1 MILEHILL
9 AMLTLI
15 ALTIL
20 AYCIR
25 KVKNNPGSTQR
36 IETDSRGKQKKN

>member
-1 MILEHILL
+1 MILRYTLL

-25 KVKNNPGSTQR
+25 KVKKTPVKNNPT
-36 IETDSRGKQKKN
+36 K

>member
-1 MILEHILL
+1 MIILL
-9 AMLTLI
+9 SAMLTCI

-25 KVKNNPGSTQR
+25 KVKNGS
-36 IETDSRGKQKKN
+36 K